1 MGTIRR
7 YIKKGQYPIGAAGVP
22 GDASALSVESRAIS
36 RFANIAGAFS
46 AAEGRRIMKADEKS
60 QTIAGEA
67 EMKRLLNATWDTF
80 DTNPKENDYLPA
92 YKKTEKG
99 FDSLIKGYTNKNA
112 QTNLR
117 LFREQNRPNWENSVN
132 DAVLNRK
139 RINAGARAIKNIEA
153 IKSYDLSNPGEKLEA
168 EGLIGQSGD
177 VMRELGHSPDEVE
190 NWMAGAL
197 NSVENQEVYQQAQKL
212 LAVKGFGAA
221 QDWVMK
227 QKHIDVDSKK
237 GIISDIKFEASQN
250 QLKLDQ
256 QIEKIEQDYVSKY
269 HREQLSSNEVVANPF
284 LPASRKLFWKNIVD
298 AQTEER
304 LNGEKERNWDKYDEL
319 QKMTKEYNDGVRT
332 DEEEIRDEIGDAV
345 KKKEITSTD
354 GMKLLDRV
362 KRTDDA
368 DEPMNRSDAKRGL
381 GVLTDLE
388 SFEVEQAKK
397 DDADLEEIREI
408 RLAYQKKMDEFE
420 QWIKGQEKLTDTDIQ
435 NKIKE
440 MTQMETEEVVLNW
453 FESLMRPKEGTPF
466 FGRFFGTTEET
477 ALARKKAKAGVKEE
491 GKEKSPYPEY
501 PDAFLEDG
509 VWKVKKDGKTYRIE

>member
-1 MGTIRR
+1 MGTIRTFR
-7 YIKKGQYPIGAAGVP
+7 KRNRFPIGAAGVP

-36 RFANIAGAFS
+36 RFAQTVGIIS

-99 FDSLIKGYTNKNA
+99 FDSLIKGYTNRNA

-117 LFREQNRPNWENSVN
+117 LFREQNRPAWENSVN

-177 VMRELGHSPDEVE
+177 VMRGLGHSPDEVE

-212 LAVKGFGAA
+212 LAVKGLSAA

-237 GIISDIKFEASQN
+237 GIISDINFEASQSK
-250 QLKLDQ
+250 LKLDQ

-269 HREQLSSNEVVANPF
+269 HKEQLSSNEVVANPF

-332 DEEEIRDEIGDAV
+332 DEDEIRDEIGDAV
-345 KKKEITSTD
+345 EKKQITSTD

-368 DEPMNRSDAKRGL
+368 DDPMNRSDAKRGL
-381 GVLTDLE
+381 GFLEDLE
-388 SFEVEQAKK
+388 SAEISANK
-397 DDADLEEIREI
+397 DEPYEAIRGI
-408 RLAYQKKMDEFE
+408 RLKYQKKKNEFE
-420 QWIKGQEKLTDTDIQ
+420 RWIKRQEKLTDTDIQ
-435 NKIKE
+435 NKVAE
-440 MTQMETEEVVLNW
+440 MTEAETEEVVLNW

-491 GKEKSPYPEY
+491 RKEKSPYPEY